1 MSLKIEHRKMG
12 DVTVIDLKGKMTI
25 GAGDVQ
31 FREDVK
37 ALLDQGHSKL
47 VLNLEGLKYMDSSG
61 VGELVST
68 YTTVTNRGCHLRLS
82 NLSGKILDLLQIT
95 QLLQVFDTY
104 TTLDEAVE
112 SFKS

>member
-1 MSLKIEHRKMG
+1 VSLKIETRQVG
-12 DVTVIDLKGKMTI
+12 DVTVVEIKGKMTI

-31 FREDVK
+31 FREEVK
-37 ALLDQGHSKL
+37 ALVDRGQKKL
-47 VLNLEGLKYMDSSG
+47 VLDLQGLKYMDSSG

-68 YTTVTNRGCHLRLS
+68 YTTVTNRGGQLHLC

-104 TTLDEAVE
+104 ATADEAIK
-112 SFKS
+112 SF

>member
-1 MSLKIEHRKMG
+1 VSLRIDISQVG
-12 DVTVIDLKGKMTI
+12 DVTVVELKGKMTI

-31 FREDVK
+31 FRDEIK
-37 ALLDQGHSKL
+37 ALMEKGSKKL
-47 VLNLEGLKYMDSSG
+47 VLNLQGLKYMDSSG

-68 YTTVTNRGCHLRLS
+68 YTTVTNRGGHFRLS

-104 TTLDEAVE
+104 ETVEEAVNG
-112 SFKS
+112 F

>member
-1 MSLKIEHRKMG
+1 MTLKIEHRQVEG
-12 DVTVIDLKGKMTI
+12 VTVIDLKGKMTI

-31 FREDVK
+31 FRKEVK
-37 ALLDQGHSKL
+37 SLLEQGNEKL
-47 VLNLEGLKYMDSSG
+47 VLDLAHLKYMDSSG

-68 YTTVTNRGCHLRLS
+68 FTTVTNRGGQLLLC

-104 TTLDEAVE
+104 ESVDEAVAALQ
-112 SFKS
+112 

>member
-1 MSLKIEHRKMG
+1 VSFKIEHRKSD
-12 DVTVIDLKGKMTI
+12 DVTVIELKGKMTI

-37 ALLDQGHSKL
+37 ALLDQGNMKL
-47 VLNLEGLKYMDSSG
+47 VLDLQGLKYMDSSG

-68 YTTVTNRGCHLRLS
+68 YTTVTNRGGQL
-82 NLSGKILDLLQIT
+82 NLCSVSGKILDLLQIT

-104 TTLDEAVE
+104 PTVDEAIAG
-112 SFKS
+112 F